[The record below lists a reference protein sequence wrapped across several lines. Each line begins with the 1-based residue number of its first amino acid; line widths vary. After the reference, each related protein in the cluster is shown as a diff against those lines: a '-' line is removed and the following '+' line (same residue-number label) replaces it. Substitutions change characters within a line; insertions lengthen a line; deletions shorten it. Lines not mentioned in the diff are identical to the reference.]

1 MSPRQTGK
9 KGPDGPDATARPR
22 GDGRGGPR
30 SREGHEGRERR
41 GENGAREDRAEK
53 TGRGGHS
60 ARGAR
65 GAHDSRDARSS
76 HGESR
81 TPAPTRGRGGKP
93 GKDATGR
100 APGAGKKKAA
110 SGSPARPTGSPGS
123 AAAKARPGVAAA
135 GTVLTWTREGRLFP
149 APGPDA
155 AAALVDYEALLKTVM
170 PLRISH
176 ARELPSAIH
185 SLSASLTCERAAGPR
200 PGYLSDPR
208 MLAAYAWY
216 FLPWNLYRLTRLL
229 RGLDLDLPDGAT
241 VVDAGSGPL
250 TMVQAL
256 WIAAPRLRT
265 RRIDFVCLDRS
276 RAALALGRE
285 MFLGLA
291 GEETPWR
298 VETVREELPRLPR
311 GVADLVTAANV
322 LNELAVR
329 RSRSLSEQT
338 GLLAATLC
346 GALRPGGRLLL
357 VEPGVRASGKLLSKL
372 RENLIEDQEMSLLAP
387 CTHAGPCPLA
397 ARGTGTWC
405 HFTVDTVGVPPWLE
419 ALSKRSGLPKRDV
432 SLSFLFAGD
441 RAASVDPSLGR
452 VVSNPFPAPGR
463 EGEWARYACASGGLR
478 LYVTPA
484 RGGLVPGDLAR
495 TPKVQSPARDKK
507 SGAAIYLLQAPQWEP
522 GRGPAE
528 KPAAQGPA
536 HKASGNRDTP
546 AGPHQGRGRTKE
558 QSERETGKKARPGPA
573 RGKAPAGAPEGKTS
587 PRGASKPAKAPCGQS
602 SATRSPAGAP
612 EGKKSPRGASKP
624 AKTPRGQSSA
634 KKSSAGRPGGKK
646 SPASAGKAASRN
658 KDTSR
663 EHDR

>member
-9 KGPDGPDATARPR
+9 KGPGGPAATARPR
-22 GDGRGGPR
+22 GDGRAGTQG
-30 SREGHEGRERR
+30 REGQEGRKGRSEQTT
-41 GENGAREDRAEK
+41 REGGSEK
-53 TGRGGHS
+53 TGRTG
-60 ARGAR
+60 R
-65 GAHDSRDARSS
+65 
-76 HGESR
+76 GESR
-81 TPAPTRGRGGKP
+81 ARAPEGARGGKP
-93 GKDATGR
+93 GKNAAARGPGDRKKPDR
-100 APGAGKKKAA
+100 AQ
-110 SGSPARPTGSPGS
+110 
-123 AAAKARPGVAAA
+123 AAKAPLVVSQA
-135 GTVLTWTREGRLFP
+135 GAILPWTREGRLFP

-155 AAALVDYEALLKTVM
+155 AAALVAYESLLKTVM

-176 ARELPSAIH
+176 ARELPSAIQ
-185 SLSASLTCERAAGPR
+185 SLSASLTCERAAGPK

-322 LNELAVR
+322 LNELASR
-329 RSRSLSEQT
+329 RSQSLSEKT
-338 GLLAATLC
+338 GLMASTLC

-357 VEPGVRASGKLLSKL
+357 VEPGVRASGKLLSRL
-372 RENLIEDQEMSLLAP
+372 RENLIEEEDMSVLAP
-387 CTHAGPCPLA
+387 CTHAGACPLA

-405 HFTVDTVGVPPWLE
+405 HFTVDAVGVPPWLE

-441 RAASVDPSLGR
+441 RAVSADPALGR

-463 EGEWARYACASGGLR
+463 EGEWARYACAAGGLR
-478 LYVTPA
+478 LYMTPA

-495 TPKVQSPARDKK
+495 TPRLQSPARDKK
-507 SGAAIYLLQAPQWEP
+507 SGAAIYILQAPQWEP
-522 GRGPAE
+522 GRGPAA
-528 KPAAQGPA
+528 KPVDARPA
-536 HKASGNRDTP
+536 DKDTRP
-546 AGPHQGRGRTKE
+546 DGDARAPGRT
-558 QSERETGKKARPGPA
+558 RE
-573 RGKAPAGAPEGKTS
+573 
-587 PRGASKPAKAPCGQS
+587 
-602 SATRSPAGAP
+602 
-612 EGKKSPRGASKP
+612 
-624 AKTPRGQSSA
+624 
-634 KKSSAGRPGGKK
+634 
-646 SPASAGKAASRN
+646 
-658 KDTSR
+658 
-663 EHDR
+663 

>member
-1 MSPRQTGK
+1 M
-9 KGPDGPDATARPR
+9 A
-22 GDGRGGPR
+22 
-30 SREGHEGRERR
+30 
-41 GENGAREDRAEK
+41 
-53 TGRGGHS
+53 
-60 ARGAR
+60 
-65 GAHDSRDARSS
+65 
-76 HGESR
+76 
-81 TPAPTRGRGGKP
+81 
-93 GKDATGR
+93 
-100 APGAGKKKAA
+100 
-110 SGSPARPTGSPGS
+110 
-123 AAAKARPGVAAA
+123 
-135 GTVLTWTREGRLFP
+135 
-149 APGPDA
+149 
-155 AAALVDYEALLKTVM
+155 YEALLKTVM

-176 ARELPSAIH
+176 ARELPSAIQ
-185 SLSASLTCERAAGPR
+185 SLSASLTCERAAGPK

-229 RGLDLDLPDGAT
+229 RGLELDLPDGAT

-265 RRIDFVCLDRS
+265 RRINFVCLDRS

-322 LNELAVR
+322 LNELASR
-329 RSRSLSEQT
+329 RSQSLSEKT

-357 VEPGVRASGKLLSKL
+357 VEPGVRASGKLLSRL
-372 RENLIEDQEMSLLAP
+372 RENLIDDQEMSLLAP
-387 CTHAGPCPLA
+387 CTHAGACPLA

-441 RAASVDPSLGR
+441 RAVSADPSLGR

-478 LYVTPA
+478 LYMTPS

-495 TPKVQSPARDKK
+495 TPRLQSPARDKK
-507 SGAAIYLLQAPQWEP
+507 SGAAIYILQAPQWEA
-522 GRGPAE
+522 GRGPTV
-528 KPAAQGPA
+528 KPAAERPA
-536 HKASGNRDTP
+536 DREARPDGEARTARREHGKQSDSRTAGADRDRKPAGSGRGGKASGKRDAP
-546 AGPHQGRGRTKE
+546 AGANQGRGRPQE
-558 QSERETGKKARPGPA
+558 HPEREPAKKSRPGPT
-573 RGKAPAGAPEGKTS
+573 RDKAPAGTPEGKRS
-587 PRGASKPAKAPCGQS
+587 PRGASGP
-602 SATRSPAGAP
+602 
-612 EGKKSPRGASKP
+612 KKSSRGATEPQKPPRGASGPKKP
-624 AKTPRGQSSA
+624 APGGPGR
-634 KKSSAGRPGGKK
+634 KKSPTSAGRATSRSKD
-646 SPASAGKAASRN
+646 ASR
-658 KDTSR
+658 D
-663 EHDR
+663 HDR

>member
-9 KGPDGPDATARPR
+9 QGPGGPAATTRPR
-22 GDGRGGPR
+22 GDGRVGAQG
-30 SREGHEGRERR
+30 REGQEGREGR
-41 GENGAREDRAEK
+41 GEKTTRKGRSEK
-53 TGRGGHS
+53 TTREGGSEKTARTGRS
-60 ARGAR
+60 
-65 GAHDSRDARSS
+65 
-76 HGESR
+76 ESR
-81 TPAPTRGRGGKP
+81 GRAPEGGRGGKP
-93 GKDATGR
+93 GK
-100 APGAGKKKAA
+100 
-110 SGSPARPTGSPGS
+110 SPAARVPGDRKKPDK
-123 AAAKARPGVAAA
+123 APAAKAPQIVSQA
-135 GTVLTWTREGRLFP
+135 GTILPWTREGRLFP

-155 AAALVDYEALLKTVM
+155 AAALVAYEALLKTVM

-176 ARELPSAIH
+176 ARELPSAIQ
-185 SLSASLTCERAAGPR
+185 SLSASLTCERAAGPK

-265 RRIDFVCLDRS
+265 RRINFVCLDRS

-322 LNELAVR
+322 LNELASR
-329 RSRSLSEQT
+329 RSQSLSEKT
-338 GLLAATLC
+338 GLMAATLC

-357 VEPGVRASGKLLSKL
+357 VEPGIRASGKLLSRL
-372 RENLIEDQEMSLLAP
+372 RENLIEDEEMSLLAP
-387 CTHAGPCPLA
+387 CTHAGACPLA

-405 HFTVDTVGVPPWLE
+405 HFTVDAVGVPPWLE

-441 RAASVDPSLGR
+441 RAANADPALGR

-463 EGEWARYACASGGLR
+463 EGEWARYACAAGGLR
-478 LYVTPA
+478 LYMTPS

-495 TPKVQSPARDKK
+495 TPRLQSPARDKK
-507 SGAAIYLLQAPQWEP
+507 SGAAIYILQAPQWEE
-522 GRGPAE
+522 GRGPTA
-528 KPAAQGPA
+528 KPAAERPADKEARSDGDARAVRQGREKRPGSRA
-536 HKASGNRDTP
+536 AKGGAGADRDREAAGSGRGGKASGRRDNP
-546 AGPHQGRGRTKE
+546 ADSDQGRGRPQE
-558 QSERETGKKARPGPA
+558 HPGRESGNKPRPGTA
-573 RGKAPAGAPEGKTS
+573 RGKAPAGAPERSKSSRGAARPKKT
-587 PRGASKPAKAPCGQS
+587 PRGDS
-602 SATRSPAGAP
+602 
-612 EGKKSPRGASKP
+612 P
-624 AKTPRGQSSA
+624 AKTP
-634 KKSSAGRPGGKK
+634 SAGRPGGRK
-646 SPASAGKAASRN
+646 SSPSTGRASSRA
-658 KDTSR
+658 KDTGR
-663 EHDR
+663 DHDR